1 MGITRRGFLK
11 AAGVTGALT
20 LIGSGPGRAVMRT
33 LTEAG
38 RRNVTKAGEVR
49 YIKCGICGAGCVLV
63 AHLNEAEKIV
73 KIEGDPRD
81 WVSHGRPCIKGRTSF
96 RMLYD
101 PDRLKKPLKR
111 TNQRRGLVYDDSGA
125 VVSVMDPGWIE
136 VSWDQALDEI
146 AEKIAWAIR
155 EYGPQSV
162 VFIGHGKGSDLA
174 SLIGTPNVVKH
185 HSTCHSTRDAVI
197 KPMFGGGLPVADFEK
212 SKLILSFGHDM
223 PGKSKNPFV
232 WEFAEARRKGARV
245 IVFDPRLSAT
255 ANLADEWIPIK
266 PGTDAAVLLAMLN
279 VVLSKGLY
287 DEDFVR
293 KYTNAPHLIGPD
305 GQPVRDEQGRFLV
318 YDEASGSIVAADEA
332 SRPALMWEGEYEGK
346 AVRTA
351 LKVIADGVSQYT
363 AEWAAE
369 KSGVPAEKIVEIARE
384 FASIKP
390 ACIPYWKRDGGLG
403 PNRGQG
409 VEALKAAAILMTV
422 TGNIEVR
429 GGWVFN
435 RTAKGAVG
443 KVVSTKAKKSF
454 ASIYPIPDQYRG
466 KVVDEGEKFPIYH
479 KYTKEGL
486 YQKVWYNILH
496 DEPYPVKVLIITAQS
511 LTSTMNYRLVEEA
524 VRHVVENG
532 GIVVNINIY
541 PDEMATLADYVL
553 PDRTFYSSS
562 GIGFSKSFDITA
574 RINWIEGV
582 SDPFPDTKSNSSIFK
597 ELAFRIGAKLGIDE
611 ETLKA
616 EYLPESMVISKDE
629 KFQKQIEAYSKKYGM
644 QVTLDELKE
653 KKVISVEW
661 KPTDLGSIGTES
673 GKIEIYPTMLLKYGY
688 NPIPSWREEFTA
700 SGLGDGEFI
709 LISSVFSMNRH
720 AKNVN
725 IEAVRWALEKHHA
738 NRIWLHPEAAER
750 IGVTEGDEVVVEAV
764 RSFYSPSDNEFVE
777 MSPVRIRGRV
787 HVTNLIR
794 PDCVFVPH
802 GLAQLSPFMSSHG
815 FAPADGAIKPVYTNY
830 RDPAASSADQDAVV
844 RVYRVG

>member
-1 MGITRRGFLK
+1 MRMTRRGFLK
-11 AAGVTGALT
+11 AAGVTGALS
-20 LIGSGPGRAVMRT
+20 LVGSGPGRAVLRT
-33 LTEAG
+33 LTEVGEDLTQAG
-38 RRNVTKAGEVR
+38 GTR
-49 YIKCGICGAGCVLV
+49 YIKCGVCGAGCVLV
-63 AHLNEAEKIV
+63 AHLNEDGRIV

-96 RMLYD
+96 RILYD

-111 TNQRRGLVYDDSGA
+111 TNQERGLKYDENGA
-125 VVSVMDPGWIE
+125 VVGVVDPGWVE

-155 EYGPQSV
+155 EFGPHSV
-162 VFIGHGKGSDLA
+162 VFIGHGKGKDLA

-185 HSTCHSTRDAVI
+185 HTTCHSTRDAVV
-197 KPMFGGGLPVADFEK
+197 KPMFGGGLPIADFEH

-232 WEFAEARRKGARV
+232 WEFAEARRRGARV

-266 PGTDAAVLLAMLN
+266 PGTDAAVLMAMLN
-279 VVLSKGLY
+279 VVLSEGLY
-287 DEDFVR
+287 DEEFVR
-293 KYTNAPHLIGPD
+293 KYTNGPHLVDQSGA
-305 GQPVRDEQGRFLV
+305 PVKDDEGRFLV
-318 YDEASGSIVAADEA
+318 YDEASGSVVPADEA
-332 SRPALMWEGEYEGK
+332 MRPALMWNGEHEGR
-346 AVRTA
+346 AVKTA
-351 LKVIADGVSQYT
+351 LKFIADGVSQYT
-363 AEWAAE
+363 PEWASE

-384 FASIKP
+384 FAFTKP

-409 VEALKAAAILMTV
+409 VEALKAAAILMAL
-422 TGNIEVR
+422 TGNVEVR

-435 RTAKGAVG
+435 RTAKGAIA

-454 ASIYPIPDQYRG
+454 ATLYPIPDEYRG
-466 KVVDEGEKFPIYH
+466 KIIDEGERFSVYH

-496 DEPYPVKVLIITAQS
+496 DDPYPVKVLIIAAQS
-511 LTSTMNYRLVEEA
+511 LASTMNYRLVEEA
-524 VRHVVENG
+524 IRHVVENG

-582 SDPFPDTKSNSSIFK
+582 SDPFPDTKGNSSIFK

-629 KFQKQIEAYSKKYGM
+629 KLQRQIESYSKKYGV
-644 QVTLDELKE
+644 QITLDELRE

-661 KPTDLGSIGTES
+661 KPKYLSSIGTAS
-673 GKIEIYPTMLLKYGY
+673 GKIEIYPIMLLENGY
-688 NPIPSWREEFTA
+688 NPLPTWRDEFTV
-700 SGLGDGEFI
+700 GDLGDGEFI
-709 LISSVFSMNRH
+709 LVSSVFAMNRH

-725 IEAVRWALEKHHA
+725 VEAVRWVLEKHHA
-738 NRIWLHPEAAER
+738 NRIWLHPEAAAR
-750 IGVTEGDEVVVEAV
+750 LGVTEGDEVIVEAV
-764 RSFYSPSDNEFVE
+764 RCFYSPGDGEFVE
-777 MSPVRIRGRV
+777 ASPARVKGRV
-787 HVTNLIR
+787 HVTNMIR
-794 PDCVFVPH
+794 PGCVFVPH

-815 FAPADGAIKPVYTNY
+815 FAPADGAIKPVYANY
-830 RDPAASSADQDAVV
+830 SDPSGSSADQDAVV